1 MLAADI
7 LAREQ
12 VMTQVFPEIGI
23 ALFHCRSKAV
33 KECQIITAGPD
44 KGQLFEDPRLKDI
57 RAALCMAMPID
68 EHRQQNTD
76 MLGRISGAIVED
88 EAFLET
94 LKTGDEEAIQEK
106 LQRIMKSYFSERIN
120 GL

>member
-1 MLAADI
+1 MSTGS
-7 LAREQ
+7 R
-12 VMTQVFPEIGI
+12 TRT
-23 ALFHCRSKAV
+23 CW
-33 KECQIITAGPD
+33 
-44 KGQLFEDPRLKDI
+44 
-57 RAALCMAMPID
+57 
-68 EHRQQNTD
+68 
-76 MLGRISGAIVED
+76 GRISGAIVED